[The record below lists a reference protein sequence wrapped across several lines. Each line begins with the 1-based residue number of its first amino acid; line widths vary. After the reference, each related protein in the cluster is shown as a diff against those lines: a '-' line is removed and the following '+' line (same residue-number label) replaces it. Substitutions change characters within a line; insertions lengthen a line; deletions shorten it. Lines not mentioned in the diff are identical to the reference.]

1 MFLGGIPF
9 RCAFIF
15 SSCLLSDNGAM
26 YDLEAV
32 LIHRG
37 PTAYSGHYVAHIR
50 SHGDG
55 GVWFKFNDEEI
66 QKMEGKNLKLGCED
80 ELCECFISFC

>member
-1 MFLGGIPF
+1 
-9 RCAFIF
+9 
-15 SSCLLSDNGAM
+15 M

-80 ELCECFISFC
+80 ELCECFISFCWIIYRYLKV